1 MVADSRITNCLSD
14 LARAKW
20 KREAE
25 REVETAGKREEAAM
39 LAGAGEAVVIGEE
52 AVKEEEA
59 VIEEEALEEGE
70 VQDQAEEV
78 PVQVGATEA
87 DSAAD
92 GVAVMTGAATARI
105 RRKRGPLKF
114 SIHRAW
120 DLITRREAAAPA
132 PASLEV

>member
-1 MVADSRITNCLSD
+1 MVTDNQITNCLSD

-25 REVETAGKREEAAM
+25 GEVETAGERGEEAM
-39 LAGAGEAVVIGEE
+39 LAGAEEGVVIGEE
-52 AVKEEEA
+52 AV
-59 VIEEEALEEGE
+59 IEEEVVEEGE

-78 PVQVGATEA
+78 QVPAGAAEA

-92 GVAVMTGAATARI
+92 GAAVMTGAETARI

-132 PASLEV
+132 PAG

>member
-1 MVADSRITNCLSD
+1 MVADNRITNCLSD

-39 LAGAGEAVVIGEE
+39 LAGEAVVIGEE